1 MKRTARL
8 LVTLACS
15 RGCGY
20 CCNAIPGV
28 QEQFRPLA
36 DLDDLDDYA
45 EIVLSGGE
53 PMEAPK
59 LTRGIVYELFT
70 RQPLRPIY
78 LYTARYVPELAP
90 MLPMLRGITYTLH
103 KGATAAEL
111 ERFQKMQRALRSS
124 RRLDSGHR
132 TDRLAMDGGGDL
144 DIVIDAGVWA
154 EVRVKHWE
162 CAPDSPVFDA
172 EDLFVW
178 RTP

>member
-53 PMEAPK
+53 PMEDPK
-59 LTRGIVYELFT
+59 LTRGIVYELFS
-70 RQPLRPIY
+70 RRPLRPLY

-124 RRLDSGHR
+124 RRLDSGHC
-132 TDRLAMDGGGDL
+132 TDRLML
-144 DIVIDAGVWA
+144 DESVEPVITIDARVWS
-154 EVRVKHWE
+154 EVRVKHWA
-162 CAPDSPVFDA
+162 CTPDDPVFDA
-172 EDLFVW
+172 EDLYVW